1 LSSHRAVDIKA
12 IISLKF
18 SDYGYNGE
26 IQTGKDMTESYRP
39 KPGDRFFRP
48 PRIKRFRLRRVLG
61 VAALFSAGYGN
72 VGSSIYYALGIVALV
87 ALGATPVVLGIA
99 GILFIF
105 TALTYAEGTAMLPE
119 AGGSASFARHG
130 FNDMAGF
137 AAGWALML
145 SYIVTISISAF
156 TIPPYLGFFWEP
168 FKLSPV
174 VGTLT
179 SIGIVGFLMII
190 NIVGIK
196 ETSFLNIS
204 AAVLDITTQVALV
217 VIGFILLFN
226 PPVLFHRIIDNWPST
241 GNLVFGIALASIA
254 YTGIET
260 MSQMAEETKQ
270 PEKRVPR
277 ALIMMIVAVLVI
289 FAGISLVSLSAM
301 TPQELATDWDRDP
314 VAGIAANLPIV
325 LISDV
330 LKPLIALLAGTILLI
345 ATNAGLIGISRLAFS
360 LGSHKLQP
368 AILSRVHHR
377 FKTPYIAIIVFGVL
391 AIIILTPGFFA
402 TDAFEDMG
410 ALYAFGSLLAFMF
423 AHASILSM
431 RVSQPTLERP
441 FKLGWN
447 LRMWGRELPVSAI
460 IGLLAT
466 TTIWVIILI
475 TQPYSRWVGIVWMG
489 IGFIIY
495 YFYRR
500 KANLGLTRRAKAW
513 ATAERGRPDFLNR
526 K

>member
-1 LSSHRAVDIKA
+1 
-12 IISLKF
+12 
-18 SDYGYNGE
+18 
-26 IQTGKDMTESYRP
+26 MTESYQP
-39 KPGDRFFRP
+39 KPGDKVVRP
-48 PRIKRFRLRRVLG
+48 KRIRRFRLRRVLG

-130 FNDMAGF
+130 FNDLAGF

-174 VGTLT
+174 LGTLT
-179 SIGIVGFLMII
+179 SMGIVGFLMII
-190 NIVGIK
+190 NIIGIK

-204 AAVLDITTQVALV
+204 AAVLDISTQVALV
-217 VIGFILLFN
+217 VIGFILIFN
-226 PPVLFHRIIDNWPST
+226 PPVLISRIIENWPTT

-301 TPQELATDWDRDP
+301 TPQELASDWARDP
-314 VAGIAANLPIV
+314 VAGIAAKIPIV
-325 LISDV
+325 LISEV

-368 AILSRVHHR
+368 AALSRVHQR
-377 FKTPYIAIIVFGVL
+377 FKTPYVAIIVFGVIAL
-391 AIIILTPGFFA
+391 LILTPGFFA
-402 TDAFEDMG
+402 ANAFENMG

-423 AHASILSM
+423 AHASILSL
-431 RVSQPTLERP
+431 RIRQPELERP

-447 LRMWGRELPVSAI
+447 IRVWGRQLPISSM

-466 TTIWVIILI
+466 AIIWVIILI
-475 TQPYSRWVGIVWMG
+475 TQPYSRWVGLIWMAA
-489 IGFIIY
+489 GFIIY

-500 KANLGLTRRAKAW
+500 KENLPFFHNAK
-513 ATAERGRPDFLNR
+513 RPGGRML
-526 K
+526 

>member
-1 LSSHRAVDIKA
+1 
-12 IISLKF
+12 
-18 SDYGYNGE
+18 
-26 IQTGKDMTESYRP
+26 MTEGYQP
-39 KPGDRFFRP
+39 KPGDRVVRP
-48 PRIKRFRLRRVLG
+48 RRIRRFRLRRVLG
-61 VAALFSAGYGN
+61 VPALFSAGYGN
-72 VGSSIYYALGIVALV
+72 VGSSIYYALGIVALI

-130 FNDMAGF
+130 FNDLAGF

-145 SYIVTISISAF
+145 SYIVTISISAY

-168 FKLSPV
+168 FKASPIM
-174 VGTLT
+174 GTLT
-179 SIGIVGFLMII
+179 SMGIVGFLMVI

-196 ETSFLNIS
+196 ETSFLNIG
-204 AAVLDITTQVALV
+204 AAVLDITTQVTLV

-226 PPVLFHRIIDNWPST
+226 PPVLFHRIIDNWPTT

-270 PEKRVPR
+270 PEKKVPR

-301 TPQELATDWDRDP
+301 TPQELASDWARDP
-314 VAGIAANLPIV
+314 VAGIAAKLPIA
-325 LISDV
+325 LLADV

-368 AILSRVHHR
+368 AILGRVHQR
-377 FKTPYIAIIVFGVL
+377 FKTPYIAIIIFGVIAL
-391 AIIILTPGFFA
+391 IVLTPGFFHA
-402 TDAFEDMG
+402 NAFANMG

-431 RVSQPTLERP
+431 RVRQPKLERP

-447 LRMWGRELPVSAI
+447 ILIGGRELPVSAI

-466 TTIWVIILI
+466 TTIWIIILI
-475 TQPYSRWVGIVWMG
+475 TQPYSRWVGLIWMV

-500 KANLGLTRRAKAW
+500 KANLGLTRPAKAW
-513 ATAERGRPDFLNR
+513 ATAERGRAKFPNR
-526 K
+526 E